1 MSKIYWLSLL
11 FFLAMCGCEKQQQN
25 NLIKVSLHLNWFP
38 EAEHGGFYT
47 ALLSG
52 YYKEQGL
59 DVNIIPGGP
68 GTPVLQQVAR
78 GSVAFG
84 ISNADR
90 VLLARSQ
97 EAQII
102 AVMAPI
108 RKSPRC
114 IMLHENSPIEKLEDI
129 RDMTL
134 IMSASASFSH
144 YVKYKLPL
152 TGVKIVPYT
161 GNITSFLH
169 NKNSAQQAYIFSEPF
184 IAKSKGVA
192 VKNIMVADAL
202 NFNPYTSILVTSQQ
216 YAAQNSEVVKKMALA
231 SRKGWLK
238 YLESPQK
245 TNEYIHS
252 LNREMSMEILEYGV
266 EKLQPLVFSELENRE
281 ELGIMTK
288 ERWQTLLQQMHEA
301 KMLNK
306 ETINIEQVYT
316 NSYLQNK

>member
-1 MSKIYWLSLL
+1 MSKIYWLLVL
-11 FFLAMCGCEKQQQN
+11 FFLATCGCEKQQQN
-25 NLIKVSLHLNWFP
+25 NLTKVDLYLNWFP

-52 YYKEQGL
+52 YYKKEGL
-59 DVNIIPGGP
+59 DVNIVPGGP

-78 GSVAFG
+78 GNAAFG

-97 EAQII
+97 EAQIV

-108 RKSPRC
+108 RKSPRS
-114 IMLHENSPIEKLEDI
+114 IMLHKSSRIQKLEDI

-161 GNITSFLH
+161 GNITSFLRD
-169 NKNSAQQAYIFSEPF
+169 KNSAQQAYIFSEPF
-184 IAKSKGVA
+184 IAKSKGVE
-192 VKNIMVADAL
+192 VKNILVADAL
-202 NFNPYTSILVTSQQ
+202 GFNPYTSILVTSQQ
-216 YAAQNSEVVKKMALA
+216 YAQKNSAVVKKMAIA

-238 YLESPQK
+238 YLQSPQK

-252 LNREMSMEILEYGV
+252 INREMSMEILQYGV
-266 EKLQPLVFSELENRE
+266 EQLQPLVFSGLEKRE
-281 ELGIMTK
+281 TLGVMEK
-288 ERWQTLLQQMHEA
+288 ERWQALLQQMHAA
-301 KMLNK
+301 KMLKK
-306 ETINIEQVYT
+306 ENIDIEQVFS
-316 NSYLQNK
+316 NRYLQK